1 MKQNSG
7 IQTEP
12 ENEPENEPEKWTQT
26 IIPRWRSSVKRIKT
40 GNRPMESC
48 GLACKISVE
57 IPPAA
62 FGSSLIP

>member
-12 ENEPENEPEKWTQT
+12 ENEPENRTQT

-40 GNRPMESC
+40 RGNRPMESS

-57 IPPAA
+57 ITPAA
-62 FGSSLIP
+62 FGSLLIP